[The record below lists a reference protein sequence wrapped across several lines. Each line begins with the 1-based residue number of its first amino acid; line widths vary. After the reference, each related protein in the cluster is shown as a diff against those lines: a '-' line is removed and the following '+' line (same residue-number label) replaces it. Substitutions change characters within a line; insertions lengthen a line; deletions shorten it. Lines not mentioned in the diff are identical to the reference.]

1 MNKAAFKALRE
12 HTGLSHAVIADT
24 LGVNERSV
32 KCWEDPRYSDP
43 PEDAC
48 RIVREARD
56 LQLAMAD
63 RALVKAEAA
72 AVPSV
77 RLSCCRTQA
86 EFDICGSD
94 EGDYRRAKANTR
106 VVADALEMM
115 GYDIEYHYPAD
126 DGWTETSPNRERR

>member
-1 MNKAAFKALRE
+1 
-12 HTGLSHAVIADT
+12 
-24 LGVNERSV
+24 
-32 KCWEDPRYSDP
+32 
-43 PEDAC
+43 
-48 RIVREARD
+48 
-56 LQLAMAD
+56 MAD

-106 VVADALEMM
+106 VVTDALEMM